1 MTMGQSIL
9 YASNPK
15 HRDPKNNSGLTRV
28 GLYAQ
33 LDFVSEDPKCS
44 GLTTTGS
51 FLSFPTHQSLVLIS
65 GPEGD
70 VKLALNDVTTDLSE
84 NAPGM

>member
-1 MTMGQSIL
+1 M
-9 YASNPK
+9 
-15 HRDPKNNSGLTRV
+15 

-33 LDFVSEDPKCS
+33 FDFVPEDPKCS

-51 FLSFPTHQSLVLIS
+51 FLSFPTHQTLVLLS
-65 GPEGD
+65 GPGGD